1 MNAALI
7 AQLIAAIVGGAGLQA
22 VITFLR
28 DRRQIKIRDDVSEAT
43 RGYTIEVAAL
53 ATMQKKLDVLQDA
66 LDIQHA
72 EIVRWRDE
80 NVRLRADS
88 ADKDERL
95 RALRQQLWQ
104 VEQELQDVRVRCD
117 RLQDM
122 LDAIRASDGPAAK

>member
-1 MNAALI
+1 MTGALI
-7 AQLIAAIVGGAGLQA
+7 AQLIAALLGGAGLQV

-122 LDAIRASDGPAAK
+122 LDAIRAGDGPADK